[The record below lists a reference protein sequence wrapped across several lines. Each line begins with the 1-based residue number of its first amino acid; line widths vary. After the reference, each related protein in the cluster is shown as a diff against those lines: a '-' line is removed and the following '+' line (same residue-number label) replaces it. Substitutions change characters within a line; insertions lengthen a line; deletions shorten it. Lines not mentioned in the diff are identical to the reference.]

1 MTRRAADDS
10 ARGATWIRVLGTE
23 DLRDDEI
30 ANIREIMEVA
40 FGDDPEERFLDA
52 DWAHAVGGRH
62 VVLEAEGAIIGHAS
76 VVERELH
83 IAGVPL
89 RTGYVEAVA
98 IQPSFHGR
106 GFGSQIMTVVD
117 AEIRARYELGAL
129 GTGRH
134 AFYERLG
141 WRTWRGPSSVRT
153 MPDERRTTDEDGYIL
168 VLETPS
174 TPITPLDL
182 WAPISCD
189 WREGDV
195 W

>member
-1 MTRRAADDS
+1 MRVREVETTGLSPEEVATIRA
-10 ARGATWIRVLGTE
+10 L
-23 DLRDDEI
+23 
-30 ANIREIMEVA
+30 MEVA
-40 FGDDPEERFLDA
+40 FGDDEDERFRDE

-62 VVLEAEGAIIGHAS
+62 FILEVDGVIVGHAS
-76 VVERELH
+76 VVERELQV
-83 IAGVPL
+83 AGRPV

-98 IQPSFHGR
+98 VEPGRHGL
-106 GFGSQIMTVVD
+106 GLGSTLMERVNAHVR
-117 AEIRARYELGAL
+117 ERFELGAL

-134 AFYERLG
+134 AFYQRLG

-153 MPDERRTTDEDGYIL
+153 PTGELPTPDEDGYIL

-182 WAPISCD
+182 DAPISCD
-189 WREGDV
+189 WRPGDV